1 MTGQGDD
8 NTTCYLL
15 FYLYFNEQYKMI
27 AIDFSKQDVDP
38 KSMQWIN
45 FTANVDLAG
54 NRITFFIVEKA
65 KETILDF

>member
-38 KSMQWIN
+38 KSMQ
-45 FTANVDLAG
+45 
-54 NRITFFIVEKA
+54 
-65 KETILDF
+65 